1 MPPPDLDRQL
11 ARQLHRTWPAFFQ
24 RFGRLT
30 PVQRIAIPLILEGQS
45 LLVASATASGKTEAA
60 CAPLLE
66 RQLARHRPGTI
77 LYVSPTRALVN
88 DLYERLAGPL
98 SALSLRLARRT
109 GEHKNAVEGEPH
121 VLITTPE
128 SFDSLLCRGRR
139 PDGHVLANVRSIV
152 LDEIHLL
159 DGTARGEHVRWLLER
174 LRRVR
179 VQAQRHGWSDD
190 AAVQV
195 MALSATVANPQRV
208 RDRFLPDGE
217 FVVVRGHREL
227 SEVAVPEG
235 ASTLVDAVV
244 KHVLQERADQKII
257 VFANQRKR
265 VDELAKAF
273 HSDAE
278 RVGARVHAHHGSLAQ
293 GVREEA
299 EDDLKEGERVLV
311 VATSTLEIGID
322 VGNIDL
328 IVLDGPA
335 PDIPAL
341 LQRMGRGNRRTG
353 TTRLMAWP
361 NSAMEQLVHTAMLDA
376 ARSGWMGQRESGP
389 EFAVIL
395 QQYASYVFQSH
406 TRRRSTRSL
415 ASLSAAMSVERQ
427 GAAILDGMVKD
438 ELLVRHGKGVALGSA
453 LRDQSAAGDIHSTIQ
468 RTGGANVVD
477 AGGGGEIATGVRY
490 LGGPT
495 LGVGGRNLRVERES
509 AFSIEVRRIAEDG
522 LATGDWRYVTGPWMR
537 GAGQP
542 QAFRRW
548 IGLKEN
554 EWPLLT
560 IDGQSCLF
568 HFGGARRR
576 ALLDLVDG
584 PTFGVGNAWFVA
596 VTLPAGE
603 VQRTLQRGV
612 GRGSLRSA
620 VLDRLAQLEDILGRP
635 RINRKLPE
643 DVRTDEIV
651 GWLDVDTEMTQ
662 WLHAEIVAP
671 PNSGAAAA
679 LELLGRS
686 VRRGG

>member
-1 MPPPDLDRQL
+1 MAERDSDRQL

-30 PVQRIAIPLILEGQS
+30 PVQRVAIPPILEGRS

-66 RQLARHRPGTI
+66 RQLALYRPGTI

-174 LRRVR
+174 LRRMR
-179 VQAQRHGWSDD
+179 LQAQRQAWSGDP
-190 AAVQV
+190 AVQV
-195 MALSATVANPQRV
+195 IALSATVANPKRV

-217 FVVVRGHREL
+217 YVVVPGHREL
-227 SEVAVPEG
+227 SEVAVPDG

-244 KHVLQERADQKII
+244 AHVQQDRSDRKII

-265 VDELAKAF
+265 VDALAKAF
-273 HSDAE
+273 HTSAA
-278 RVGARVHAHHGSLAQ
+278 RLGARVHAHHGSLAQ

-299 EDDLKEGERVLV
+299 EDDLREGERVLV

-335 PDIPAL
+335 PDVPAL

-353 TTRLMAWP
+353 TTRLMPWS

-376 ARSGWMGQRESGP
+376 ARAGWIGQREFGP

-395 QQYASYVFQSH
+395 QQFSSYVFQSR
-406 TRRRSTRSL
+406 TRCRSNTSL
-415 ASLSAAMSVERQ
+415 ANLSAAMGVERQ
-427 GAAILDGMVKD
+427 GAAVLARMVQDGH
-438 ELLVRHGKGVALGSA
+438 LVRHGHGVGLGA
-453 LRDQSAAGDIHSTIQ
+453 DLRDKSSSGDIHSTIQ
-468 RTGGANVVD
+468 RTGGSDVVD
-477 AGGGGEIATGVRY
+477 AGGGGQIASGVRY

-495 LGVGGRNLRVERES
+495 LGIGGRNLRVERES

-522 LATGDWRYVTGPWMR
+522 LATGHWRYVTGPWMY

-542 QAFRRW
+542 QAFQRW
-548 IGLKEN
+548 IGLTAS
-554 EWPLLT
+554 EWPLVSV
-560 IDGQSCLF
+560 GGRRCLF

-576 ALLDLVDG
+576 ALLDLLDDPV
-584 PTFGVGNAWFVA
+584 FGDIDEWFVT
-596 VTLPAGE
+596 VTAPPHE
-603 VQRTLQRGV
+603 VERKLRHGVSRGA
-612 GRGSLRSA
+612 LRSA
-620 VLDRLAQLEDILGRP
+620 VLDRLSELEEVLGRP
-635 RINRKLPE
+635 RTNRRLPE
-643 DVRTDEIV
+643 DVRVDEVI
-651 GWLDVDTEMTQ
+651 GWLDVGNEMTQ
-662 WLHAEIVAP
+662 WQQAEIVAP
-671 PNSGAAAA
+671 PNPGAAAA
-679 LELLGRS
+679 LELLVRS
-686 VRRGG
+686 LSRDD